1 MEPRLYK
8 LVGKSRDGADTSERT
23 ASSLIEANAAYNY
36 LMRDGYFTVTIIDPH
51 GRELSDREFNEAEI
65 EENRQARRQKET

>member
-1 MEPRLYK
+1 
-8 LVGKSRDGADTSERT
+8 
-23 ASSLIEANAAYNY
+23 
-36 LMRDGYFTVTIIDPH
+36 MRDGYFTVTIIDPD